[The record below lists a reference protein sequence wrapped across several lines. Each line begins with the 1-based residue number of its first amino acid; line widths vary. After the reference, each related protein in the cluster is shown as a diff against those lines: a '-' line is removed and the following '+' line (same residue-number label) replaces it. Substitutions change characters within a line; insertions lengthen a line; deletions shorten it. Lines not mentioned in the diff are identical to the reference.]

1 MTIQNFW
8 ERFWI
13 TIILAL
19 GDKDD
24 VSEKVGDGISTQP
37 LWVKQSPFLVV
48 EGTFHSVVEIRVK
61 VRAKI
66 L

>member
-1 MTIQNFW
+1 MIRSFW

-24 VSEKVGDGISTQP
+24 ASEKVGDGISTR
-37 LWVKQSPFLVV
+37 LRWVKHSPFLVV
-48 EGTFHSVVEIRVK
+48 EGTFHSAVEIKVK

-66 L
+66 P